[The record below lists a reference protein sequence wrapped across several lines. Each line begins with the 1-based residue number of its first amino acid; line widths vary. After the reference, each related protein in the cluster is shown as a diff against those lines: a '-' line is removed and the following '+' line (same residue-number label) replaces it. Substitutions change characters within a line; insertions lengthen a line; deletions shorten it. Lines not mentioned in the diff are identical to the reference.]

1 DPTSRIHSISTRRR
15 SSVCSRRLLSEK
27 DRMEAVL
34 LLNQQSHLIGG
45 DSLIGS
51 LQRTRPSRATFG
63 RPGTSTIPIPSIP
76 APTVVED
83 LSKMH
88 SDESSLAPDPSSQTV
103 NDRTSPIRAPLDARR
118 RLSWRRPTDYR
129 FIPFKQIRSPS
140 ASFVSSGGTLRR
152 SQRIRPPARRDPNV
166 AVVYDWE
173 PNSIG
178 IPYKKPV
185 GLAVWPTDEEVRRR
199 QRFLQ
204 QKQARFS
211 DTKMRLLRVRQRAK
225 RLERLAQRY
234 RKRTGPVDTA
244 NHWPLI
250 QLDDDVHWAADDQL
264 CLPCNTLDPSTE
276 QQVIFPGTQIS
287 FKNIATC
294 EHSVYTVPAF
304 SGVWSSERTN
314 TKQGRVV
321 PQLEVDADLTRVV
334 SDEQQR
340 RQLHYDP
347 DSVNLFQLI
356 QQTPSTSST
365 SAPIQTP
372 SPWAVQIAN
381 YAFRLKSPC
390 FILIPKGIPY
400 KFINATRDDL
410 LLLRSIYS

>member
-1 DPTSRIHSISTRRR
+1 PTSRIHSTFTR
-15 SSVCSRRLLSEK
+15 
-27 DRMEAVL
+27 
-34 LLNQQSHLIGG
+34 
-45 DSLIGS
+45 
-51 LQRTRPSRATFG
+51 RPSRATFG
-63 RPGTSTIPIPSIP
+63 RPGTSTTPIPSIP

-83 LSKMH
+83 LSKVH
-88 SDESSLAPDPSSQTV
+88 SDESSLAQNPSSQTV
-103 NDRTSPIRAPLDARR
+103 DHRTSLIRSPLDDLR

-140 ASFVSSGGTLRR
+140 ASFVASGGALRR

-199 QRFLQ
+199 RRFLQ
-204 QKQARFS
+204 QKRARLS

-234 RKRTGPVDTA
+234 RKRTGSADTA
-244 NHWPLI
+244 NHRPLI
-250 QLDDDVHWAADDQL
+250 QLDDGVQWASDDQL
-264 CLPCNTLDPSTE
+264 CLPCNSLDRSTE

-287 FKNIATC
+287 FKNVTTC

-304 SGVWSSERTN
+304 SGVWSPELTEI
-314 TKQGRVV
+314 KYGRVI
-321 PQLEVDADLTRVV
+321 PQLEVDVDLTRVV
-334 SDEQQR
+334 NDEQQR

-347 DSVNLFQLI
+347 DSVNLFHLI
-356 QQTPSTSST
+356 QQTPGTSST
-365 SAPIQTP
+365 SEPIQPP
-372 SPWAVQIAN
+372 SQWAVQIAN

-390 FILIPKGIPY
+390 FILIPK
-400 KFINATRDDL
+400 
-410 LLLRSIYS
+410 